1 MKKTLVLASF
11 LLIVSLVAGI
21 VLAGMNQLTYE
32 KINEGKLKAEIEN
45 LEKIFPGANFEEIDV
60 SNDSTKLIEKIFI
73 AKDQGY
79 VYKATAQGF
88 SEPITI
94 MVGFSDEGKIIGYQV
109 VYFND
114 TPGIGDAVLA
124 DSFVDRI
131 VGINSNDEVATISGA
146 TVSSA
151 AVIKALDAAKAHFNA
166 LKGITGPGAGP
177 KPEVPTV
184 ELNDEKLAFN
194 SDALDPY
201 AGEIVSI
208 TDEDNLK
215 VYHIKINGFGLVDN
229 DGSHGGDY
237 TPNEYQI
244 KVDPTNQELVSIEY
258 IHFGDTPGFGDRTVN
273 EAYYELFEG
282 LSTIDY
288 DQEVATAT
296 RATAT
301 SRSMIKAVKI
311 VMDDLNK

>member
-1 MKKTLVLASF
+1 MGTVLV
-11 LLIVSLVAGI
+11 
-21 VLAGMNQLTYE
+21 
-32 KINEGKLKAEIEN
+32 
-45 LEKIFPGANFEEIDV
+45 
-60 SNDSTKLIEKIFI
+60 
-73 AKDQGY
+73 
-79 VYKATAQGF
+79 
-88 SEPITI
+88 
-94 MVGFSDEGKIIGYQV
+94 
-109 VYFND
+109 
-114 TPGIGDAVLA
+114 
-124 DSFVDRI
+124 
-131 VGINSNDEVATISGA
+131 
-146 TVSSA
+146 
-151 AVIKALDAAKAHFNA
+151 
-166 LKGITGPGAGP
+166 
-177 KPEVPTV
+177 KPEAGGNGNGNGNGDDTPTV